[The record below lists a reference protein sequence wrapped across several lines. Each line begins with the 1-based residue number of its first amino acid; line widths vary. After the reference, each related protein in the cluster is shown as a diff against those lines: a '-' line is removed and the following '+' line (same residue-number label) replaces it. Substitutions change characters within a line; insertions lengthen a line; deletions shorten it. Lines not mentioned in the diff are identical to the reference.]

1 MPLHRHYNRN
11 LISNA
16 GEKAFDQALE
26 DLHDDPDRTWHACHS
41 VRVGDHR
48 TKKTVEH
55 DFVLVTRE
63 GVITVEVKGGQVGME
78 GGQFVHLP
86 DGRDHTRSRA
96 FKEDPLHQAHGAAA
110 SLIDRFKEKQVL
122 HTVVTP
128 VVAFPQCAF
137 HHADGEYRI
146 IWSRSTPDSLGAFL
160 LDILEVAK
168 QRAPFGVKDLG
179 PEAQKKLAK
188 DLSPTLMPEQQAAQL
203 AVGGELAARRQAEN
217 ERILDGLSD
226 NQRIMVQ
233 GPPGSG
239 KSPYA
244 LRYMQRKAEAG
255 QRGLYLCWNELLAA
269 RVKQL
274 MTVAGLEEEVEVR
287 PYYAHAQRLLDGAGM
302 TGRLTYDT
310 VNELPAL
317 LAEAFATM
325 AANGTA
331 SHWDYIV
338 ADECQDL
345 FHLGIDRVLDGCLG
359 GDGVGHG
366 HYLALYDLTYA
377 DEVDLTATYTRL
389 LQHAAHYRLADHYR
403 GTGGDGLN
411 TFVQAVESGALDLER
426 AYGADVTVVRYGRPE
441 DVPRLAYTQYLTL
454 CGGKADPERAVL
466 LLHSKLL
473 GERADDIHT
482 VKDALASDARFEQL
496 TPENLAHP
504 AKGLR
509 YTTMLKYKGLD
520 KPLVIL
526 VLPPTITWGKKL
538 YHQLLVGASR
548 ASVKLCVLAPSA

>member
-1 MPLHRHYNRN
+1 MRN
-11 LISNA
+11 GAFMHLKEDGDFRSSFKQDPFDQVHSATAALIS
-16 GEKAFDQALE
+16 FFRDQ
-26 DLHDDPDRTWHACHS
+26 DIRDT
-41 VRVGDHR
+41 
-48 TKKTVEH
+48 
-55 DFVLVTRE
+55 LVT
-63 GVITVEVKGGQVGME
+63 
-78 GGQFVHLP
+78 P
-86 DGRDHTRSRA
+86 A
-96 FKEDPLHQAHGAAA
+96 
-110 SLIDRFKEKQVL
+110 
-122 HTVVTP
+122 
-128 VVAFPQCAF
+128 VAFPQSSF
-137 HHADGEYRI
+137 DYDEGVYRI
-146 IWSRSTPDSLGAFL
+146 IWSKSTIEPLAEFL
-160 LDILEVAK
+160 SYLLTVARK
-168 QRAPFGVKDLG
+168 HARWATDLTPSKRNDLVEHFAPTAL
-179 PEAQKKLAK
+179 PAQHV
-188 DLSPTLMPEQQAAQL
+188 EQL
-203 AVGGELAARRQAEN
+203 NIGTELAERRKAEN

-244 LRYMQRKAEAG
+244 LRYMQRKSEVG

-274 MTVAGLEEEVEVR
+274 MTAAGLQEEVEVR
-287 PYYAHAQRLLDGAGM
+287 PYYAHAQRLLDAAGM

-325 AANGTA
+325 AANGSA
-331 SHWDYIV
+331 PHWDYIV

-441 DVPRLAYTQYLTL
+441 DVPRLAYTHYLAL

-473 GERADDIHT
+473 GERADDVHT
-482 VKDALASDARFEQL
+482 VKEALASDARFEQL